1 MPTPVV
7 GLTTQKPIVHLGQT
21 VGSANPVLTSAER
34 QKIPVLKILSSRADG
49 CHLSA
54 FPAVAVTFHKK
65 APALAFLP
73 SPYTVGSHSYHVF
86 PVPFPPYGIRPT
98 LNKCHAGPQRKTKRR
113 RKCQKSKLLRFLGRR
128 SRLVCT
134 FFLLCLEFCWKTLAR
149 KLFREVWTGVF
160 TLWRRKMFLFVCGET
175 SNFFLTARCFFLVCN
190 FFRHQRRR
198 SVPTRK
204 KKAWQPV
211 HLQHSLQSAIGF

>member
-1 MPTPVV
+1 MLNVKT
-7 GLTTQKPIVHLGQT
+7 I
-21 VGSANPVLTSAER
+21 S
-34 QKIPVLKILSSRADG
+34 VLKILSSIADG

-54 FPAVAVTFHKK
+54 YPAVAVTFHKKK

-73 SPYTVGSHSYHVF
+73 SSSYTVGSHSYHVF

-175 SNFFLTARCFFLVCN
+175 SNFFLTARCFFSGLQ
-190 FFRHQRRR
+190 FFP
-198 SVPTRK
+198 SSAAAFGPNSK
-204 KKAWQPV
+204 KKKRGNQCI
-211 HLQHSLQSAIGF
+211 SNIRCNLQSAFEKG